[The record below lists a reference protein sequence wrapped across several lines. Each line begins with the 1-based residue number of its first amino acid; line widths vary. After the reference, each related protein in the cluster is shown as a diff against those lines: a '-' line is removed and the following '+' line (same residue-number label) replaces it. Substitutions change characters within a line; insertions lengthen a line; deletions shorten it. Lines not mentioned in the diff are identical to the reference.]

1 MHAIYLSTCNQYL
14 LLLDVRQRL
23 KLVALV
29 YTAGLVKSKQSQLD
43 VTPGHY
49 DRLADVKALVAT
61 TITKASLAMFLPR
74 TSVAISGNENCLL
87 A

>member
-1 MHAIYLSTCNQYL
+1 MTIYLGTCNQYL

-23 KLVALV
+23 KLVVTLFILP
-29 YTAGLVKSKQSQLD
+29 GFVKLKQSQLD

-49 DRLADVKALVAT
+49 DRLADVKALLAT
-61 TITKASLAMFLPR
+61 TITKASLAMLLPR